1 MCRNTM
7 GDAFGMDYNPDDI
20 DQINMIDDIDQIDVN
35 ELLYGQRM

>member
-1 MCRNTM
+1 M

-20 DQINMIDDIDQIDVN
+20 YQINMIDDIDQIDVN